1 LNHGGDSWKQNTG
14 WYGPNDHCSW
24 EGVTCAEIEADN
36 EFRVLDLSLPD
47 NQLSGPFPLDL
58 RDLKYMEILSLPANS
73 LGGTFTDD
81 LCSDSVNDKLY
92 IYGDAHNCPNDFDM
106 SVGEY
111 LPGCCDEI
119 LYDVDIYLN
128 NFATSVWGDANCQN
142 LEASESTV
150 CTYMTS
156 KARHDIFTNG
166 FPEDFPGVWNWL
178 KVSNFRII
186 KLQNVSNITEK
197 FC

>member
-1 LNHGGDSWKQNTG
+1 MNHGGDSWKRNTG

-24 EGVTCAEIEADN
+24 EGVKCAEIEADN

-47 NQLSGPFPLDL
+47 NQLSGPLPLDL
-58 RDLKYMEILSLPANS
+58 RDLKSMEILSLPANS

-142 LEASESTV
+142 LDASEATV

-186 KLQNVSNITEK
+186 KLQNVSNITER